1 MNGPANIA
9 PSPDIATGHR
19 TSGRSAMVRLA
30 AALTALLLISAM
42 VIGTSRSAFSD
53 TTTNPGNA
61 WAAGT
66 VVISDDDG
74 GSSAMF
80 NATNMKPGSS
90 NTNCIV
96 TTYSGSL
103 VPATVTLYGVSGGT
117 GLDAFLDVTITMG
130 TGGAFG
136 SCIGFVADAG
146 PAAFTGT
153 LAAFAAAHTNF
164 ANGIAGWSPAANPES
179 KTYQIAVS
187 LQDNNAAQGLNGT
200 ATFTWEAQNQ

>member
-1 MNGPANIA
+1 MNGTAHIDPT
-9 PSPDIATGHR
+9 PDILAGR
-19 TSGRSAMVRLA
+19 RSGGGLAIVRLA
-30 AALTALLLISAM
+30 AALTALLVISAA
-42 VIGTSRSAFSD
+42 VVGTSRSAFSD

-66 VVISDDDG
+66 VVITDDDG

-96 TTYSGSL
+96 TTYSGNI
-103 VPATVTLYGVSGGT
+103 VPASVKLYGVSGGA
-117 GLDAFLDVTITMG
+117 GLDAYLDVTITLG
-130 TGGAFG
+130 TGGVFG
-136 SCIGFVADAG
+136 NCTGFVADAG

-164 ANGIAGWSPAANPES
+164 ANGIAGWAPAVNPES